1 VNGGNASATV
11 AGARSTEVRVAAPL
25 LAVLGFWT
33 ARLGS
38 GAQTGCSLDLVNLAF
53 HEAGHLFL
61 APFGTTV
68 HILGGTL
75 GQLAVPLSL
84 AGYFLLVRPT
94 RPLGAAFC
102 AWWLGEN
109 LADISVY
116 MADARD
122 LALPLVGGGDHDW
135 NELFYRFGLLGE
147 DSVRAIATG
156 THRLGTLVMLVGVA
170 WIACF
175 ALPGRLRRT
184 LRATVSRYAPAIQF
198 LIESLED

>member
-1 VNGGNASATV
+1 MNGGAATSTIAGGRSA
-11 AGARSTEVRVAAPL
+11 EVWVAAPL

-38 GAQTGCSLDLVNLAF
+38 GAQNGCFLDLVNLAF

-61 APFGTTV
+61 APFGTTA
-68 HILGGTL
+68 HFLGGTL
-75 GQLAVPLSL
+75 GQLAVPLL
-84 AGYFLLVRPT
+84 LGWYFLVVRPT

-109 LADISVY
+109 LVDISVY

-147 DSVRAIATG
+147 DSVRAMATG
-156 THRLGTLVMLVGVA
+156 THRLGTLVMLFGIA
-170 WIACF
+170 WLACF
-175 ALPGRLRRT
+175 ALPGRLRQR
-184 LRATVSRYAPAIQF
+184 LRDALSRHASSIQF
-198 LIESLED
+198 LIEPIED

>member
-1 VNGGNASATV
+1 MNGGAASATI
-11 AGARSTEVRVAAPL
+11 AGPRNTEFWVAAPL

-38 GAQTGCSLDLVNLAF
+38 GAQTFCFLDRVNLAF

-61 APFGTTV
+61 APFGTTM
-68 HILGGTL
+68 HFLGGTL
-75 GQLAVPLSL
+75 GQLAVPFLL
-84 AGYFLLVRPT
+84 AGYFLVVRPT

-109 LADISVY
+109 LVDISVY

-156 THRLGTLVMLVGVA
+156 THRLGALVMLLGLA

-175 ALPGRLRRT
+175 ALPGRMRQT
-184 LRATVSRYAPAIQF
+184 LRDAVSRRAPAMQF
-198 LIESLED
+198 LIEPIED